1 MINKFS
7 ILNGAKYISLGVFQ
21 NYLVFIPAKQYI
33 KYHSGTTR
41 IDSWK
46 SNGTSEERIENIS
59 KSNSKF
65 VPKFVDRHL
74 LPHINFKG
82 YFLIKNNIF
91 APKKVINLYIF
102 YKLNPQLRIFN
113 ILN

>member
-1 MINKFS
+1 MLNEFS
-7 ILNGAKYISLGVFQ
+7 IINGAKYISLGVFQ
-21 NYLVFIPAKQYI
+21 NYLVFIPTKQYI
-33 KYHSGTTR
+33 KYHSDTTP

-65 VPKFVDRHL
+65 VPKFVDHHS
-74 LPHINFKG
+74 LPHINFNG

-91 APKKVINLYIF
+91 APKKVINLYIS
-102 YKLNPQLRIFN
+102 
-113 ILN
+113 